1 MGNNTKRG
9 TMLTEVVLNKLLGE
23 IKIMERR

>member
-9 TMLTEVVLNKLLGE
+9 IMLTEVVLNKLLGE
-23 IKIMERR
+23 IKIVERR